1 MINVLGYVRVST
13 KKQIEGHSLAYQ
25 KQAIEKFCKFKDYNL
40 IKIYEDKGISSY
52 KDRKQH
58 KKMMKRLLSDDS
70 IDGVVV
76 NDLTRFG
83 RSTQDLLLQI
93 HDIDK
98 SNKKFISVKDNI
110 DISTKTGRL
119 MLKML
124 SAIADYEA
132 ETIRERMQAG
142 REWAQEHGTKSG
154 KPIGRPK
161 ADIDWIKVKELRKH
175 NISWN
180 KTSDVVGVSTPT
192 LIKRA
197 KSKGI
202 F

>member
-1 MINVLGYVRVST
+1 MINVFGYVRVST
-13 KKQIEGHSLAYQ
+13 KKQIEGHSLDYQ
-25 KQAIEKFCKFKDYNL
+25 KEAIEKFCKFKDYNL

-83 RSTQDLLLQI
+83 RSTQDLLIQI
-93 HDIDK
+93 HDIDN

-154 KPIGRPK
+154 KPIGRPQ
-161 ADIDWIKVKELRKH
+161 ADIDWNKVRELRKH

-180 KTSDVVGVSTPT
+180 KTSNVVGVSTPT

-197 KSKGI
+197 KDKGI